1 MGSAFPKGQHVVP
14 TMLLKHFCDKD
25 GWLWVGRRAR
35 ANVFRQRP
43 QRAFINKHIYTR
55 HAYDGGPPSAVYE
68 QALGSIEDNAAPV
81 ISRIVG
87 CARRIEPIEL
97 PPEELVALQGF
108 VFALACRTTE
118 SQQRVSRGLSD
129 DDFYNIVR
137 ERAEK
142 EGFEDLPDRDDFY
155 ADTKIRDLAERIR
168 HNADA
173 SFAAGADPH
182 LAAEKSKFIA
192 ETGVRFAVIHGPD
205 KSFTIGSHGITNCD
219 HRVASR
225 YLAGAVLPIAHDVL
239 AHITPWPCTP
249 GLLVLED
256 TAESS
261 NLIDA
266 LNAATAAQSAMIA
279 GRSQALIQSLLD

>member
-1 MGSAFPKGQHVVP
+1 M
-14 TMLLKHFCDKD
+14 
-25 GWLWVGRRAR
+25 
-35 ANVFRQRP
+35 
-43 QRAFINKHIYTR
+43 
-55 HAYDGGPPSAVYE
+55 
-68 QALGSIEDNAAPV
+68 
-81 ISRIVG
+81 
-87 CARRIEPIEL
+87 
-97 PPEELVALQGF
+97 
-108 VFALACRTTE
+108 
-118 SQQRVSRGLSD
+118 
-129 DDFYNIVR
+129 
-137 ERAEK
+137 
-142 EGFEDLPDRDDFY
+142 
-155 ADTKIRDLAERIR
+155 
-168 HNADA
+168 
-173 SFAAGADPH
+173 
-182 LAAEKSKFIA
+182 
-192 ETGVRFAVIHGPD
+192 IHGPD